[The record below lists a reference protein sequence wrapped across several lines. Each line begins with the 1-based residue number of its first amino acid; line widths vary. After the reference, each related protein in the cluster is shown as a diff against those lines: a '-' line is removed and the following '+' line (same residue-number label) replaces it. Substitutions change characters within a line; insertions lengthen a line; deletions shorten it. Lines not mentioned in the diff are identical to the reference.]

1 MAVPRRVWATTRRRV
16 FKYRR
21 QTFWAED
28 GLCHVVDEDTGE
40 YRAVSAR
47 EFLQRAQS
55 FNQSAWRGRHDKRWI
70 DERDELIRM
79 VQDML
84 ICIEQAKLQGD
95 PFDPRAI
102 REMVSGRRHSRAA
115 IPRTA
120 SESPAASVPALP
132 VSATRPGRAIEF

>member
-28 GLCHVVDEDTGE
+28 GLCHVVDENTGE
-40 YRAVSAR
+40 YKAIAAS
-47 EFLQRAQS
+47 EFLKRAQS
-55 FNQSAWRGRHDKRWI
+55 FNQAAWRGRHDKQWI

-95 PFDPRAI
+95 PFDPRAM
-102 REMVSGRRHSRAA
+102 RQMVSGGRPTRVS

-120 SESPAASVPALP
+120 AEADVPTLP
-132 VSATRPGRAIEF
+132 ISATRPGRAIEF